1 MFFERFV
8 AKRYL
13 ISKKKIQFITI
24 ITFISIAGM
33 AVGVAALIAVLSV
46 FNGFSKY
53 QINALTGFDPHIRF
67 EPNGNNKFGNYQ
79 QIISKLNSD
88 DAVKGYDAGIAPYV
102 INKGVI
108 ASKKENVVVFVKG
121 VDDKLINLVSNLGE
135 ETKIGEFKFNDNENY
150 GGIVLGFN
158 LAAKL
163 GAKVNDT
170 ISVLSTAGMEQA
182 LTQIVQPKSLRFIV
196 RGIYS
201 ASNRD
206 YDKLYSFI
214 SLPYSQKLFEMNDE
228 ISGLDIR
235 ISNINDAQEYKEK
248 LLKIFGNTYNIN
260 TWYDLHE
267 DFYSIMKVERWTAY
281 IVLILI
287 IVVATFTITGS
298 LTMTV
303 IEKKRDIGILKALGS
318 SNRSIVQ
325 IFMTE
330 GILIGIVGTITGCLL
345 GYAVCL
351 LQINLK
357 IFALD
362 PFVYAID
369 ALPIDLRYSDFI
381 AVSVASLLLSLVAS
395 LYPAFKAAKE
405 EPIEAIRWE

>member
-1 MFFERFV
+1 M
-8 AKRYL
+8 
-13 ISKKKIQFITI
+13 
-24 ITFISIAGM
+24 
-33 AVGVAALIAVLSV
+33 
-46 FNGFSKY
+46 
-53 QINALTGFDPHIRF
+53 
-67 EPNGNNKFGNYQ
+67 
-79 QIISKLNSD
+79 
-88 DAVKGYDAGIAPYV
+88 
-102 INKGVI
+102 
-108 ASKKENVVVFVKG
+108 
-121 VDDKLINLVSNLGE
+121 
-135 ETKIGEFKFNDNENY
+135 
-150 GGIVLGFN
+150 
-158 LAAKL
+158 
-163 GAKVNDT
+163 NDT

>member
-53 QINALTGFDPHIRF
+53 QINALTGFDPHIRI